1 MPVCS
6 EQVWLSAL
14 GELPPWDPPPLQTLV
29 IAAHPDDETLGAGGL
44 IATQRRRGIPVK
56 IVAVTDGEAAY
67 SGAAGLREMR
77 CTEQESALAELG
89 VDAGDII
96 RLRLPDSAVTSCEDA
111 LTALVRPL
119 VTSATLL
126 IAPWL
131 LDPHPDHEA
140 CGRAAQR
147 LSACEEVMLVS
158 YVFWAWHRTKV
169 DTLTALPLRR
179 FELDGPVLAARSAA
193 LSHHRSQLRW
203 KTGRPVLPPSLL
215 KPVQRSFE
223 TFILP

>member
-1 MPVCS
+1 M
-6 EQVWLSAL
+6 ER
-14 GELPPWDPPPLQTLV
+14 
-29 IAAHPDDETLGAGGL
+29 
-44 IATQRRRGIPVK
+44 QRIRAQRGCAKCAVRNRNRRW
-56 IVAVTDGEAAY
+56 
-67 SGAAGLREMR
+67 RE
-77 CTEQESALAELG
+77 ELG
-89 VDAGDII
+89 VESGDII

-179 FELDGPVLAARSAA
+179 FELDGPVLS
-193 LSHHRSQLRW
+193 
-203 KTGRPVLPPSLL
+203 GPVRGFVAPSLAT
-215 KPVQRSFE
+215 PMEDRPPGFA
-223 TFILP
+223 TFVTQTGSTLF